1 MDHLRY
7 LDPLLFLILNSLFD
21 KFPEGFVFVS
31 TQMDDRILR
40 LKARVAGSLIRIKL
54 WFKSFPSDPTIRLTK
69 GRAWKLVDA
78 LSLYMLFKD

>member
-54 WFKSFPSDPTIRLTK
+54 
-69 GRAWKLVDA
+69 
-78 LSLYMLFKD
+78 